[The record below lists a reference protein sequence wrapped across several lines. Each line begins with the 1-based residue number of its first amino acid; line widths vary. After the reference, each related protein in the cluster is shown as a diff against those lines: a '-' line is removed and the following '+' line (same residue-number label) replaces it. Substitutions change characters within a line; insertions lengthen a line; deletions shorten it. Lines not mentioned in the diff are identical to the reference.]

1 MFGVAK
7 VAAGGL
13 SALESAGTA
22 AWQSLEGSAAQ
33 GNTWARLITETE
45 GSIGRQDPGLPDF
58 VARLRAAGIRVTN
71 TNVVMYGEAG
81 RDLGEIDVIT
91 DNALI
96 QYKNGAG
103 IGPNR
108 AVRHS
113 TRNHVHQRN
122 RARCRAN
129 TDGRWIENND
139 HERLRSLGRHAEV
152 EDAAK
157 RYNRVPFELDSRF
170 DR

>member
-7 VAAGGL
+7 ATAAGL

-22 AWQSLEGSAAQ
+22 AWQSLEASAAQ
-33 GNTWARLITETE
+33 GNTWARLITETD

-96 QYKNGAG
+96 QYKNGVASAQDVLAQVLDRSEPFVSRPVITFINGTGRAAERTLTGAG
-103 IGPNR
+103 PRIMI
-108 AVRHS
+108 
-113 TRNHVHQRN
+113 T
-122 RARCRAN
+122 
-129 TDGRWIENND
+129 ND
-139 HERLRSLGRHAEV
+139 FDLLVDMLR
-152 EDAAK
+152 
-157 RYNRVPFELDSRF
+157 
-170 DR
+170 